1 MNQPAMSDP
10 PQGPHI
16 PRHVA
21 VIMDGNGRWA
31 KDRGLPRQE
40 GHRAGM
46 EAVREVVEGSVEA
59 GIPIL
64 TLFAFSTENWNRP
77 QEEILAL
84 MTLLQVYVEK
94 EKDGLKDQGVQVR
107 VRGDLAR
114 LSPEVLESVQ
124 SIEKVTEH
132 GDRLLLNLMISYS
145 GRAELL
151 RAVRTL
157 AQRVREGTLNPE
169 SIEASTLEMVLD
181 TAGLPDPDLLIRTSG
196 ELRLSNFMLWQLA
209 YTELHISTV
218 LWPDFQRHHLFQ
230 AIDDYQRRERRFG
243 RVTTAPS

>member
-1 MNQPAMSDP
+1 
-10 PQGPHI
+10 
-16 PRHVA
+16 
-21 VIMDGNGRWA
+21 
-31 KDRGLPRQE
+31 
-40 GHRAGM
+40 
-46 EAVREVVEGSVEA
+46 
-59 GIPIL
+59 
-64 TLFAFSTENWNRP
+64 
-77 QEEILAL
+77 

-157 AQRVREGTLNPE
+157 AQRVREGTLIPE

-218 LWPDFQRHHLFQ
+218 LWPDFRRNHLFQ